1 MTKKSIIALLV
12 ALFIPVFCYLVL
24 KYFSENAANTPRKLL
39 RELENDGLVQRE
51 ENGKIITDTLWHKTG
66 NIRLV
71 NQLGDTV
78 SLYELQ
84 GKPIVIDLFFTRCAG
99 ICPRLTRS
107 MKSLQQSF
115 KTGGKSRVKLDTTV
129 VHFLSI
135 SIDPENDSVA
145 QLKNYADR
153 FGVNAD
159 NWWLLTGNRDSI
171 YNFIFEELKVNGIKN
186 TEKVDPD
193 FAHTS
198 RFILLDKNLYQRGRI
213 NQSYDGLDSARMS
226 LLARDIGLLML
237 EKDKTKRST
246 IFTQIIDLS
255 WLWLLIAVCVA
266 GFVWYFKK
274 GRDKDKY

>member
-1 MTKKSIIALLV
+1 MNKKSIIALLV

-39 RELENDGLVQRE
+39 LDGTEQRE
-51 ENGKIITDTLWHKTG
+51 ENGKIITDSIWHKTG
-66 NIRLV
+66 NIRFV

-84 GKPIVIDLFFTRCAG
+84 GKPIVIDLFFTQCAG

-107 MKSLQQSF
+107 MKTLQQSF

-145 QLKNYADR
+145 QLKSYADR
-153 FGVNAD
+153 FGINAD
-159 NWWLLTGNRDSI
+159 NWWMVTGNRDSI
-171 YNFIFEELKVNGIKN
+171 YNFIFEELKIDKISA
-186 TEKVDPD
+186 EKVDPD

-198 RFILLDKNLYQRGRI
+198 RFALLDRNLIQRGRFTQPY
-213 NQSYDGLDSARMS
+213 NGLDSASIS

-237 EKDKTKRST
+237 EKDKTKRNT
-246 IFTQIIDLS
+246 IFTKIIDLS

-266 GFVWYFKK
+266 GFFWYFKR
-274 GRDKDKY
+274 GRKKDRY